1 MPAAEP
7 PDDLLGPTDVAKAFV
22 YGLVGVGAAI
32 VTGAPKAVK
41 QARSDLVA
49 ARFIG
54 EMAVTQ
60 GASQLRER
68 IGQTDA
74 PSDTAPTPHTTTG
87 SDAGPDR
94 SEPDDHPVPDPVAEN
109 DAPSRVDPSE
119 SDVPSVDELAIP
131 DYDTVPAIDV
141 VMQLAD
147 LDAHER
153 AQIGAYELVNRR
165 RRTILGK
172 LQQLEEAE

>member
-1 MPAAEP
+1 M
-7 PDDLLGPTDVAKAFV
+7 
-22 YGLVGVGAAI
+22 
-32 VTGAPKAVK
+32 
-41 QARSDLVA
+41 
-49 ARFIG
+49 
-54 EMAVTQ
+54 
-60 GASQLRER
+60 
-68 IGQTDA
+68 
-74 PSDTAPTPHTTTG
+74 
-87 SDAGPDR
+87 
-94 SEPDDHPVPDPVAEN
+94 PDPVAEN

-119 SDVPSVDELAIP
+119 SDVPSIDELAIP